1 MSVLPEPRGEPVV
14 AGNTIAPLANYIN
27 NDTPIFA
34 LNDSGGG
41 GGGGNPAPQFVATGL
56 AGAGGFVSQGAGA
69 NVKLNNGT
77 FVSYVDTTAVPPGGA
92 EVVVL
97 GSDALGLEA
106 PRWTI
111 GYNNSDVGD
120 GFGGADLAIKCYA
133 DNGNLLATPFT
144 ITRET
149 ATVNITEGLIVNGAV
164 VGAPAVAG
172 GGVLSIDGT
181 LGLGRVYDELY
192 NVPPGGGVATITG
205 SEYIAVTG
213 TASNPILT
221 ATGLVPASAPFNS
234 ETDYLQGLVNVGI
247 TFGIAMTPGTY
258 TAPRTGLYIIS
269 ASCIVNVA
277 SGVGT
282 GFCSIGEYDNVNVTI
297 SNIGSGFTSTV
308 SMKPWSMPNTDATP
322 QGFDYIATGSAVVS
336 LTEGLVYQLSG
347 ATINASTPNIM
358 VFPSTGGP
366 GGSGVKLTASV
377 TPLC

>member
-1 MSVLPEPRGEPVV
+1 MPLL
-14 AGNTIAPLANYIN
+14 APLITHRPNATQLY
-27 NDTPIFA
+27 A
-34 LNDSGGG
+34 SAGSGGG
-41 GGGGNPAPQFVATGL
+41 TGNPAPQFVATGL

-133 DNGNLLATPFT
+133 DNGNLIATPLT

-149 ATVNITEGLIVNGAV
+149 ATVNITEGLVVNGAV
-164 VGAPAVAG
+164 VGAPAVSG

-181 LGLGRVYDELY
+181 LGLSRVYDELY
-192 NVPPGGGVATITG
+192 NVPPGGGGGVTSITG
-205 SEYIAVTG
+205 SEFIAVTG
-213 TASNPILT
+213 PASTPTLT

-234 ETDYLQGLVNVGI
+234 ETEYIQGLVNVGI
-247 TFGIAMTPGTY
+247 TFGIALSPNTY

-269 ASCIVNVA
+269 TSCICNVA
-277 SGVGT
+277 SGVT
-282 GFCSIGEYDNVNVTI
+282 GFCSIGEYDNVSVTV
-297 SNIGSGFTSTV
+297 SNLGTGFTTTV

-336 LTEGLVYQLSG
+336 LTEGLVYQLTG

-358 VFPSTGGP
+358 AFPSTGGP
-366 GGSGVKLTASV
+366 GASGVKLTASI